1 MNFLPVV
8 GSEQLLVNIHRE
20 DPVALTMTD
29 EIRKELLEVR
39 AFAVERTL
47 LDSYESELFSVGCMG
62 SRFGKTH
69 PPSCALRS
77 LRV

>member
-8 GSEQLLVNIHRE
+8 GSEQLVNIHRE

-29 EIRKELLEVR
+29 EIRKELLEIR
-39 AFAVERTL
+39 AFAVERKL
-47 LDSYESELFSVGCMG
+47 LDSYESAVFSVGCMG